1 MPTQTEQFAQ
11 ALRQHAADFSVELS
25 TAAFR
30 KLGDFYTLLLKWN
43 PRLHLVA
50 PCSPEEFATRHVL
63 ESLLLLPHLRPE
75 ARLID
80 VGSGA
85 GLPAIPC
92 LIARDDLHGIM
103 VESSRRKAV
112 FLKEA
117 LRELNLVQRA
127 EIIAARFEET
137 VAPPAEVATC
147 RALERFHVAAGGLI
161 KWAPATSTLL
171 LFVGEGLCAEVKRLL
186 PWARAEKV
194 PKSERR
200 FLVIAARTAT
210 P

>member
-1 MPTQTEQFAQ
+1 MPTPRKRFEASLQTQ
-11 ALRQHAADFSVELS
+11 ASDYGVQLKESAVGR
-25 TAAFR
+25 
-30 KLGDFYTLLLKWN
+30 LGRYYDLLMKWN
-43 PRLHLVA
+43 ARLHLVA
-50 PCSPEEFATRHVL
+50 PCSPEQFATRHVL

-92 LIARDDLHGIM
+92 LIARDDLRGILI
-103 VESSRRKAV
+103 ESSRRKAV

-117 LRELNLVQRA
+117 LRELDLAQRA
-127 EIIAARFEET
+127 EIIEARFEET
-137 VAPPAEVATC
+137 VAPTADAVTC
-147 RALERFHVAAGGLI
+147 RALERFHAVTRSLI
-161 KWAPATSTLL
+161 EWAPATSTFL
-171 LFVGEGLCAEVKRLL
+171 LFGGEALCAEVERFL
-186 PWARAEKV
+186 PWARAEKI

-200 FLVIAARTAT
+200 FLVIAARTAA

>member
-1 MPTQTEQFAQ
+1 MG
-11 ALRQHAADFSVELS
+11 R
-25 TAAFR
+25 
-30 KLGDFYTLLLKWN
+30 LGQYYDLLMKWN
-43 PRLHLVA
+43 ARLHLVA

-63 ESLLLLPHLRPE
+63 ESLLMLSHLRPE

-92 LIARDDLHGIM
+92 LIARDDLHGIL

-117 LRELNLVQRA
+117 LRELDLAQRG
-127 EIIAARFEET
+127 EIIEARFEET
-137 VAPPAEVATC
+137 VAPAADAVTC
-147 RALERFHVAAGGLI
+147 RAVERFQLVAGNLI
-161 KWAPATSTLL
+161 EWAPVTSTLL
-171 LFVGEGLCAEVKRLL
+171 LFGGEALCAEVKRSL
-186 PWARAEKV
+186 PWARAEKL